1 MNENI
6 IGESNNRFHGFDI
19 QVEVNLY
26 GTGITEIDTKINF
39 LDHMLQLFAKHGGF
53 DIKVSCDG
61 DYHVDDHHTIDEI
74 AMNLGLAFKNAISK
88 NKKNINRFG
97 FWILPMDEALTTVS
111 IDVKANRFSYVY
123 DVEFHREKIGDM
135 SIEMFKEFWNMF
147 AQKLE
152 CNLVIKSEYG
162 TNDHHIAEV
171 MFKCV
176 ARAIKFA
183 VT

>member
-1 MNENI
+1 
-6 IGESNNRFHGFDI
+6 
-19 QVEVNLY
+19 
-26 GTGITEIDTKINF
+26 
-39 LDHMLQLFAKHGGF
+39 
-53 DIKVSCDG
+53 
-61 DYHVDDHHTIDEI
+61 
-74 AMNLGLAFKNAISK
+74 
-88 NKKNINRFG
+88 
-97 FWILPMDEALTTVS
+97 MDEALTTVS

-162 TNDHHIAEV
+162 TNDHHIAEG